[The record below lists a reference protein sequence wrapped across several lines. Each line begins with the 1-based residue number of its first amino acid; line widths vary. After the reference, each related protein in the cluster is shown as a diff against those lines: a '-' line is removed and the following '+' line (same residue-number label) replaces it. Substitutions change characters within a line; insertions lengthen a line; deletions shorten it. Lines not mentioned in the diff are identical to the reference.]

1 MDTLFSLTFYTQP
14 NGNDRERFHIGLFTS
29 YEKAEQIEARYRKEV
44 AGFKD
49 YKCDAEIAE
58 IPVIGRRGNTMQVYR
73 FWGWNV
79 NDAADEVDILESDC
93 YTNRADAEAACKKA
107 QIATPREEW
116 ALDTYTIGQCDWQE
130 GFVRI

>member
-1 MDTLFSLTFYTQP
+1 M
-14 NGNDRERFHIGLFTS
+14 
-29 YEKAEQIEARYRKEV
+29 
-44 AGFKD
+44 
-49 YKCDAEIAE
+49 
-58 IPVIGRRGNTMQVYR
+58 IGRRGNTMQVYR